1 MSVGGEWR
9 EGGSGSRNPGIL
21 FYFDKLPDRP
31 SIPGIRPSASSTH
44 CRAEQTD
51 KNVKHTPRQA
61 LNDPGPALC
70 LKSMGLQPL
79 FPENR
84 LTTAWCL
91 GLG

>member
-9 EGGSGSRNPGIL
+9 EGGSESRHPGIL

-31 SIPGIRPSASSTH
+31 RIPGIEPSAPSTH
-44 CRAEQTD
+44 CRAEETD
-51 KNVKHTPRQA
+51 MNVKHTLRQA

-70 LKSMGLQPL
+70 LESAGPQPL
-79 FPENR
+79 LPEHR